1 MTIKYVGVGEFL
13 SGIPA
18 RDLTEAEWESLS
30 KAQQKAAIES
40 GLYVAGEMP
49 PGKEW
54 LPGVGPEIAA
64 ALRNAGYKSVAAVA
78 AATDEDLLAIAGI
91 GGGRLRTI
99 REALASE
106 DGE

>member
-1 MTIKYVGVGEFL
+1 MTIKYVGDGEFL

-18 RDLTEAEWESLS
+18 RDLDKQEWARLS
-30 KAQQKAAIES
+30 ETARTDAIES

-64 ALRNAGYKSVAAVA
+64 ALRNAGYGSVAAVA

-99 REALASE
+99 REALVSE